1 MPFLTCKAGIVTRI
15 RRRTVRERRG
25 LAGRERWYLRYG
37 DFTAG
42 DEEDPDSFIYRDEN
56 GQWTVDKAAA
66 GKVWEDPDRC
76 RRADGH
82 ESPGRAEAAP
92 AARDRARQSSRLPGR
107 HAPPESRLRTGGPH
121 EQTAAAR
128 AARWWNTP

>member
-1 MPFLTCKAGIVTRI
+1 LTGSCRGVEADDSGVSVHAESMPFLTCKAGIVTRI

-42 DEEDPDSFIYRDEN
+42 EEEDPDSFIYRDEN

-76 RRADGH
+76 RRA
-82 ESPGRAEAAP
+82 
-92 AARDRARQSSRLPGR
+92 
-107 HAPPESRLRTGGPH
+107 
-121 EQTAAAR
+121 
-128 AARWWNTP
+128 